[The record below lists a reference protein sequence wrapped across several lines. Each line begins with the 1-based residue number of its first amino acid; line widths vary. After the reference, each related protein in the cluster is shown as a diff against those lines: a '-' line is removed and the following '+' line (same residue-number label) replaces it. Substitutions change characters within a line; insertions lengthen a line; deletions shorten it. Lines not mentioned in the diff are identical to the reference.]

1 MDVIVDGNQDFQ
13 LTGDPPD
20 VFSVIVAVD
29 AFLQENDRAIQ
40 SVKID
45 GKPVTPEGTEALR
58 GMPLS
63 DVAMFEVESEE
74 IQKLVAECLDE
85 LEQEL
90 PNLPGA
96 CHELAAQFQ
105 GESPEDGFAPCDE
118 LAKAWGYVKTQEQ
131 LVINALGLDP
141 GAVEIEGVSLETLHT
156 DLNGRLEEAIQALQ
170 ASDTVLLG
178 DLLEYE
184 LAQRAERET
193 QIVGLLR
200 DKARE
205 RFG

>member
-1 MDVIVDGNQDFQ
+1 MDVIVDGNRDFQ

-20 VFSVIVAVD
+20 VFSVMAAVD
-29 AFLQENDRAIQ
+29 AYLQENDRAIQ

-45 GKPVTPEGTEALR
+45 GKPVTPEETETLR

-63 DVAMFEVESEE
+63 DVSVFEVKSEE
-74 IQKLVAECLDE
+74 TRKLVAECLDE
-85 LEQEL
+85 LELEL

-96 CHELAAQFQ
+96 CHELAARFQ
-105 GESPEDGFAPCDE
+105 GESPEDGFAPCEE
-118 LAKAWGYVKTQEQ
+118 LARAWGYVKTQEQ

-141 GAVEIEGVSLETLHT
+141 GAVEIEGVSLEAMHT
-156 DLNGRLEEAIQALQ
+156 DLNERLEEVIQALE

-184 LAQRAERET
+184 LAQRAEQEI
-193 QIVGLLR
+193 QIVELLR
-200 DKARE
+200 KEARE
-205 RFG
+205 RFD